1 MGQSRFDGINRFN
14 ISVSNSK
21 NLKVVSFS
29 PNSDSISVL
38 NLNGE
43 IKKLNASVFLALP
56 IDGFVEAEFLD
67 FNNDVSGLTSTFFLN
82 FGNIKTDLTIIDT
95 LRLFWASKTV
105 SSKNVEIREISTAL
119 DRDAADKIL
128 GNLFFDQRLE
138 KENQSVVIINTT
150 SVSGL
155 GLQVGRFVKN
165 MGGKVVQI
173 STENIP
179 RKKSEILY
187 NGEKTY
193 TVERLN
199 RIFGFKLS
207 RVDRELV
214 GDITIIIGEDNEG
227 SNLF

>member
-1 MGQSRFDGINRFN
+1 M
-14 ISVSNSK
+14 
-21 NLKVVSFS
+21 
-29 PNSDSISVL
+29 
-38 NLNGE
+38 
-43 IKKLNASVFLALP
+43 
-56 IDGFVEAEFLD
+56 
-67 FNNDVSGLTSTFFLN
+67 
-82 FGNIKTDLTIIDT
+82 
-95 LRLFWASKTV
+95 
-105 SSKNVEIREISTAL
+105 
-119 DRDAADKIL
+119 
-128 GNLFFDQRLE
+128 E